1 MLPKRNLTNVK
12 LSTEPYG
19 NAERYK
25 QVMDSFDKTPILPK
39 TVEYEDIDN
48 AVIDFVRKDLPL
60 FDEKGEQMPTFT
72 LFSNERFSE
81 YSQTWEHTDKEGNLI
96 MNFKTVNRE
105 INPQHGEIN
114 GNDYNIPNYRKY
126 TVLRREALN
135 DNGTLCDEIYTMAQ
149 PIPCNLK
156 YRVSVITTK
165 VVNVNDFNSKML
177 ALFAHLQY
185 YVRPN
190 GYNMSMVLDDISDTT
205 EYTIQERKFFSQTAD
220 ITLRGYI
227 IPKYSLE
234 VKRYPKRIKTSN
246 TLENN
251 LTPNAEYLDYGDG
264 NVEIVVNMRNESGN
278 VSYIIP
284 NEIFIASVEKE
295 NIRAFSVTVGDD
307 KIMRISGTS
316 SATNFWRNDGTDG
329 IVLPKGQKVTI
340 QVISVNASKPSM
352 LKLIGTTD
360 DGSGS

>member
-1 MLPKRNLTNVK
+1 
-12 LSTEPYG
+12 
-19 NAERYK
+19 
-25 QVMDSFDKTPILPK
+25 
-39 TVEYEDIDN
+39 
-48 AVIDFVRKDLPL
+48 
-60 FDEKGEQMPTFT
+60 MPTFT

-96 MNFKTVNRE
+96 MNFKRVNRE

-126 TVLRREALN
+126 TVLTREALN
-135 DNGTLCDEIYTMAQ
+135 DNGTLCDEIYTMSQ

-177 ALFAHLQY
+177 SLFAHLQY

-227 IPKYSLE
+227 IPKASLE

-264 NVEIVVNMRNESGN
+264 NVEIVVNMRNDCGN

-284 NEIFIASVEKE
+284 NEVLVASVDKE
-295 NIRAFSVTVGDD
+295 NIRAFSVSVGED
-307 KIMRISGTS
+307 KVLKISGTMS
-316 SATNFWRNDGTDG
+316 STNYWGNDGTDKEK
-329 IVLPKGQKVTI
+329 IRLPKGQKVNI
-340 QVISVNASKPSM
+340 QLTSVNASKPSM
-352 LKLIGTTD
+352 LKLIGSVYG
-360 DGSGS
+360 GSGR